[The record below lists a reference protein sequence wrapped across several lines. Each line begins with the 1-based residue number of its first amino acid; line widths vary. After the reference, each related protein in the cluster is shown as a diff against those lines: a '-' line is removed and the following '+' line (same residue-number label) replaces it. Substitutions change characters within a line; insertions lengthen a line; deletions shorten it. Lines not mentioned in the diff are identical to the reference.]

1 MCFVTCLNSHLNL
14 FTQVIFN
21 CPYLLLNACLQSTN
35 NVIAAL
41 QLGFNGEAKRSKC
54 LPIPHRAKFEELCA
68 DLIERMVVPL
78 MAALEQAQ
86 VRLQDISSVEIVG
99 GATQIPA
106 VKAQISKF
114 FKRDV
119 STTLN
124 ADEAVAR
131 GCALH
136 VSGFYNT

>member
-1 MCFVTCLNSHLNL
+1 
-14 FTQVIFN
+14 
-21 CPYLLLNACLQSTN
+21 
-35 NVIAAL
+35 
-41 QLGFNGEAKRSKC
+41 
-54 LPIPHRAKFEELCA
+54 
-68 DLIERMVVPL
+68 MVVLL

-86 VRLQDISSVEIVG
+86 VWLQDISSVEIVG
-99 GATQIPA
+99 GGATRIPA

-124 ADEAVAR
+124 ADEVAR
-131 GCALH
+131 GCALR

>member
-1 MCFVTCLNSHLNL
+1 M
-14 FTQVIFN
+14 
-21 CPYLLLNACLQSTN
+21 
-35 NVIAAL
+35 
-41 QLGFNGEAKRSKC
+41 
-54 LPIPHRAKFEELCA
+54 
-68 DLIERMVVPL
+68 IERIMVPL

-99 GATQIPA
+99 GATRIPA

-131 GCALH
+131 GCALQ
-136 VSGFYNT
+136 VSGFYYT